1 MKGMCTA
8 VSATARSGS
17 LATHLQKWHPEVA
30 SREGSGVK
38 ILKMRSSP
46 WSLPLFDLSL
56 KTVYTE
62 LARISNECSHSKNE
76 EEQVL
81 IAKKPK
87 VDSLLDY
94 HEPSSDL
101 SPTDVCD
108 QVEREVS
115 HYKSEEKIDNTPD
128 PLYAGN

>member
-38 ILKMRSSP
+38 ILKMRH
-46 WSLPLFDLSL
+46 LSL

>member
-1 MKGMCTA
+1 M
-8 VSATARSGS
+8 
-17 LATHLQKWHPEVA
+17 LIA
-30 SREGSGVK
+30 SCLDPPFCR
-38 ILKMRSSP
+38 LKF
-46 WSLPLFDLSL
+46 LPSKERAD
-56 KTVYTE
+56 VYTE
-62 LARISNECSHSKNE
+62 LARIPNECSHSKNE

-94 HEPSSDL
+94 HEPSSDS
-101 SPTDVCD
+101 SPTDVCN
-108 QVEREVS
+108 QVEREIS